1 MLLFLQCA
9 RIGSKVHTF
18 NASDADHGRN
28 AELTYAIS
36 LTDGNN
42 VSSPLFVIDN
52 VTGVLTTSAK
62 LTDKGGSNYKVS
74 GNLLINLIQNA
85 T

>member
-18 NASDADHGRN
+18 NASDADHDRN
-28 AELTYAIS
+28 AELTYTIS
-36 LTDGNN
+36 LTEGNL
-42 VSSPLFVIDN
+42 SSSLFMIDN

-62 LTDKGGSNYKVS
+62 LTDKGGRNYKV
-74 GNLLINLIQNA
+74 GDNLLIYLIPYA